1 MSNGLPQVID
11 LFSGCG
17 GLSLGFQAAGFSI
30 LGGID
35 VDETAVDTA
44 AYNLS
49 WRFGFEGFHLC
60 CDIRHVDGEVFSNI
74 ERTGP
79 IVVVGGPPC
88 QAYSLVGRAKLRS
101 LGRER
106 EHTND
111 HRGYLFEDFIRFAEQ
126 LDADVVVMENVPESI
141 DYGGLN
147 VPEHIAECLNTIGY
161 RAKWTILN
169 AADYGVPQVRER
181 VFVVAFRDNY
191 DGNFCFPVP
200 THAPTFDL
208 PSYVD
213 RQVSRFHGLKYF
225 VPPPEYPK
233 DVVPW
238 VTVEEALSDLP
249 VLFSTAQSRY
259 RFLKPSI
266 RLPYKTSAKC
276 EYQRLMRS
284 WYGTKTTGVTGHCF
298 RRNERD
304 FRIFERMQE
313 GDDYSDASVIADKLL
328 AEAARAQGVSPLNSP
343 AEFEE
348 LRKKI
353 VPPYS
358 RTKFLNKWKR
368 LTRNQP
374 SHTLTAHLGIDTYSH
389 IHPWEPRGISVR
401 EAARLQSFPDEFLF
415 LGSMNDAFRHIGN
428 AVPPLLAKA
437 IADQILVEI
446 IRMERG
452 YALHEQTS

>member
-1 MSNGLPQVID
+1 M
-11 LFSGCG
+11 
-17 GLSLGFQAAGFSI
+17 
-30 LGGID
+30 
-35 VDETAVDTA
+35 
-44 AYNLS
+44 
-49 WRFGFEGFHLC
+49 
-60 CDIRHVDGEVFSNI
+60 
-74 ERTGP
+74 
-79 IVVVGGPPC
+79 
-88 QAYSLVGRAKLRS
+88 
-101 LGRER
+101 
-106 EHTND
+106 
-111 HRGYLFEDFIRFAEQ
+111 
-126 LDADVVVMENVPESI
+126 VMENVPESI

-284 WYGTKTTGVTGHCF
+284 WYGTKRLASQGIVFAVMEGIS
-298 RRNERD
+298 N
-304 FRIFERMQE
+304 FERMQE
-313 GDDYSDASVIADKLL
+313 GDDTAMHPIADKLL
-328 AEAARAQGVSPLNSP
+328 AEGPGTGSILNFRQSLRS
-343 AEFEE
+343 FEE
-348 LRKKI
+348 NRS
-353 VPPYS
+353 PYS

-374 SHTLTAHLGIDTYSH
+374 SHTLTAHLGIDIYSH
-389 IHPWEPRGISVR
+389 IHPWSHV
-401 EAARLQSFPDEFLF
+401 
-415 LGSMNDAFRHIGN
+415 
-428 AVPPLLAKA
+428 V
-437 IADQILVEI
+437 
-446 IRMERG
+446 
-452 YALHEQTS
+452 